1 MSDIIL
7 AICSSLLLVLSFPAF
22 DIEFLAW
29 FSLVPLFLSLRGKP
43 LTLSFGLSF
52 LTGIVFFMGVFYW
65 INTVKGFSFLDFLIL
80 GIYLGSYFGIF
91 GLLLNFITK
100 KTQLTNI
107 ITAPVLWV
115 SLEYLRSNAGFMS
128 LPWAIL
134 AHSQY
139 LNLPII
145 QIASFAGVYG
155 VSFLI
160 VMVSAILSEF
170 TFYLFMRNKSDNA
183 NVPFPCCTKIIS
195 LVGILLMCGSFLYG
209 YRSLSQ
215 KEEAKFINVTV
226 VQGNIPQHIKWEPD
240 FMRQNLETHIMLSKE
255 ASAKSSTSLIVWPE
269 SSIPETFTKNIY
281 LMQKIPFLAKELKT
295 FLLIGSGHRPK
306 FGSREFREKHFF
318 NSAFLLSPDGGMVNR
333 YDKIQLLP
341 FAEYLPYKGILP
353 WPERFELIT
362 DKLIPGKEET
372 IFHIGGESFGVLIC
386 WENIFPALFRRF
398 VEKGAQFM
406 VNITNEAWFGD
417 TAAPYQFLSMSVF
430 RAVENHVSIARSA
443 NTGISCFIDPH
454 GRITGMVRD
463 GQGKS
468 IFTKGYL
475 TMPVSVGQTKTFYTR
490 YGDVF
495 VYLNIA
501 VMILLII
508 FAFLRSKTKMPKSLG
523 SKDA

>member
-1 MSDIIL
+1 
-7 AICSSLLLVLSFPAF
+7 
-22 DIEFLAW
+22 
-29 FSLVPLFLSLRGKP
+29 
-43 LTLSFGLSF
+43 
-52 LTGIVFFMGVFYW
+52 MGVFYW

-100 KTQLTNI
+100 KTQLTPVL
-107 ITAPVLWV
+107 TAPVLWV
-115 SLEYLRSNAGFMS
+115 SLEYLRSNAGFMA

-134 AHSQY
+134 GHSQY

-145 QIASFAGVYG
+145 QIASLTGTYG

-170 TFYLFMRNKSDNA
+170 AFYLFRRNKSEHAD
-183 NVPFPCCTKIIS
+183 VPFPCCTKIIS

-226 VQGNIPQHIKWEPD
+226 VQGNIPQQIKWDPD

-269 SSIPETFTKNIY
+269 SSIPEAFTKNVF
-281 LMQKIPFLAKELKT
+281 LLQTIPLLAKELKT
-295 FLLIGSGHRPK
+295 YLLIGTGQRPK
-306 FGSREFREKHFF
+306 FGSREFRSKHLF
-318 NSAFLLSPDGGMVNR
+318 NSAFLLSPEGGMVNR

-341 FAEYLPYKGILP
+341 FAEYLPYKGSLP

-372 IFHIGGESFGVLIC
+372 LFHIEGESFGVLIC
-386 WENIFPALFRRF
+386 WENIFPSLFRRF
-398 VEKGAQFM
+398 VEKGAHFM

-430 RAVENHVSIARSA
+430 RAVENHVSVARSA
-443 NTGISCFIDPH
+443 NTGISCFIDPC
-454 GRITGMVRD
+454 GRITGMVKD
-463 GQGKS
+463 NLGK
-468 IFTKGYL
+468 ITFTTGYL
-475 TMPVSVGQTKTFYTR
+475 TMPVPVGQTKTFYTR

-495 VYLNIA
+495 VYLNFAI
-501 VMILLII
+501 MITLII
-508 FAFLRSKTKMPKSLG
+508 FAFKRSRTRMKKSIG
-523 SKDA
+523 S